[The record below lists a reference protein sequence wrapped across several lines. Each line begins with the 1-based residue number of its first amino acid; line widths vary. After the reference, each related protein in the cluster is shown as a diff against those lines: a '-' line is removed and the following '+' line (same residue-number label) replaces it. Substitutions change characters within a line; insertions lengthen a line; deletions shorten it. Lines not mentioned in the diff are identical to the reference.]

1 MSGLLTPESIASGVA
16 AFLAIVLGALGYS
29 NGRRGG
35 ASGASVEVAGALI
48 DGRQARDVTEALDR
62 NTAALAENTAEKR
75 RHRAA
80 LEANTQIMQRHFDVA
95 YFGGRR
101 G

>member
-35 ASGASVEVAGALI
+35 ASNAQVEVAGALI
-48 DGRQARDVTEALDR
+48 NGAQAREVTEALAR
-62 NTAALAENTAEKR
+62 STAALEASTAETQR
-75 RHRAA
+75 LREAI
-80 LEANTQIMQRHFDVA
+80 EANTQILQRHFDVA
-95 YFGGRR
+95 YFGNRR